1 MRRGLSFCLML
12 VLVLTM
18 AWVPVI
24 AEEAV
29 AKIEIRTPEVLP
41 KAGEEFEVVAYI
53 SDNPGI
59 RGIQMDLF
67 AENESIECTDVVIG
81 ESFKGS
87 FGGVN
92 LNTPDGAARLLT
104 ASDEVFSEDGVLATY
119 SFLAKEDIS
128 VFDVKVSDIKVVDRE
143 SKELPYIVE
152 GATEVIAE
160 SPSKKEEVPV
170 EPPVTEHLF
179 ADTAGHWAER
189 YINTA
194 TEEGFFKG
202 DELGCFNPDENVTRA
217 QFVTVLWRMAGSP
230 AVDKEVPFEDI
241 ESQIDEFKL
250 AIAWGYSEG
259 FLNGNSETTF
269 DPEGSLTREAAM
281 KILHFYSGGESGK
294 EVIFTQ
300 IYDGLLE
307 DSGMISGWAKPSV
320 YWGIY
325 HKLISGTSDTTIS
338 PQDTA
343 TRAQLAKILV
353 NFQKFNT
360 R

>member
-53 SDNPGI
+53 SNNPGFCA
-59 RGIQMDLF
+59 IQFALF
-67 AENESIECTDVVIG
+67 AENKTIECKDIELGEVLEGTTSVKNPTASKGAVIG
-81 ESFKGS
+81 AIT
-87 FGGVN
+87 
-92 LNTPDGAARLLT
+92 LNSVKKDGI
-104 ASDEVFSEDGVLATY
+104 VATY
-119 SFLAKEDIS
+119 SFTAKED
-128 VFDVKVSDIKVVDRE
+128 VENLEFMVGDIKITNYERQN
-143 SKELPYIVE
+143 LPYLLV

-170 EPPVTEHLF
+170 EPPVEEHLF

-230 AVDKEVPFEDI
+230 VVDKEVPFEDI
-241 ESQIDEFKL
+241 DNQIDEFKS

-259 FLNGNSETTF
+259 FINGNSETTF
-269 DPEGSLTREAAM
+269 EPEGSLTREAAM
-281 KILHFYSGGESGK
+281 KILHFYSGGESGN

-325 HKLISGTSDTTIS
+325 HKLISGTTKTTIS

>member
-53 SDNPGI
+53 SDNPGFCS
-59 RGIQMDLF
+59 IQFALF
-67 AENESIECTDVVIG
+67 AENEAIECTNIKLG
-81 ESFKGS
+81 EMLEGTISATNPNASKGAI
-87 FGGVN
+87 FV
-92 LNTPDGAARLLT
+92 AASLET
-104 ASDEVFSEDGVLATY
+104 IKENGVLVIY
-119 SFLAKEDIS
+119 KFLAKKDITH
-128 VFDVKVSDIKVVDRE
+128 FDFKVCDMDFVDFDLNN
-143 SKELPYIVE
+143 LPYAFI

-160 SPSKKEEVPV
+160 SPLKKEEVPV
-170 EPPVTEHLF
+170 EPSVEEHLF
-179 ADTAGHWAER
+179 ADTAGHWAEE

-325 HKLISGTSDTTIS
+325 HKLISGTTKTTIS

>member
-53 SDNPGI
+53 SDNPGFYGLQI
-59 RGIQMDLF
+59 DLF
-67 AENESIECTDVVIG
+67 AENESIECTEIVIS
-81 ESFKGS
+81 EMFDSSFSDANPKT
-87 FGGVN
+87 FDGG
-92 LNTPDGAARLLT
+92 TRMFIFPEE
-104 ASDEVFSEDGVLATY
+104 EVEFVEDGVLATY
-119 SFLAKEDIS
+119 KYLAKEDIS
-128 VFDVKVSDIKVVDRE
+128 SFDFKAMEVMVIDIDLNV
-143 SKELPYIVE
+143 LPHEVIGV
-152 GATEVIAE
+152 TEVIAE
-160 SPSKKEEVPV
+160 SPSEEVPV
-170 EPPVTEHLF
+170 EPFIEHLF
-179 ADTAGHWAER
+179 ADTAGHWAEE
-189 YINTA
+189 YINAA
-194 TEEGFFKG
+194 TEDGFFKG

-230 AVDKEVPFEDI
+230 MVDKEVPFEDI
-241 ESQIDEFKL
+241 DNQIDEFKS

-259 FLNGNSETTF
+259 FINGNSETTF

-281 KILHFYSGGESGK
+281 KILHFYSGGESGN

-325 HKLISGTSDTTIS
+325 HKIISGTSDTTIS
-338 PQDTA
+338 PQDTT